1 MENPRKI
8 FRSVGSML
16 PGNEA
21 PQFVAP
27 AVRKGDKVTVDLNK
41 LQGSY
46 VILVFYPEDFEPT
59 IVTEMLQLDKIR

>member
-1 MENPRKI
+1 
-8 FRSVGSML
+8 ML
-16 PGNEA
+16 PDNEA

-46 VILVFYPEDFEPT
+46 VILLFYPEVFEPT
-59 IVTEMLQLDKIR
+59 IVTEMLQLDKIRY

>member
-1 MENPRKI
+1 
-8 FRSVGSML
+8 ML
-16 PGNEA
+16 PDNEA

-46 VILVFYPEDFEPT
+46 VILLFYPEVF
-59 IVTEMLQLDKIR
+59 